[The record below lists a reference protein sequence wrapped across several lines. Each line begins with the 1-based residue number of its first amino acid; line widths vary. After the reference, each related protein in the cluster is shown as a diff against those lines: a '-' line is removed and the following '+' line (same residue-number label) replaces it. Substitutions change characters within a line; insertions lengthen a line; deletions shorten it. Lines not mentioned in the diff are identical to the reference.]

1 MPENNQN
8 PEINIHCKFVLICIL
23 DINEISKMFSSFL
36 NRFDIILL
44 EEQMK
49 CFTDIE
55 KKNL

>member
-1 MPENNQN
+1 MPENAQN
-8 PEINIHCKFVLICIL
+8 PEINIHCKFILICIL